1 MRVIEKQMLKAIE
14 ARKDWHGANTAVHY
28 LSAQETGNPHGSRAE
43 VYLHGN
49 HIADYWYGSG
59 IEVNKDTL
67 FRWPTPTTC
76 SRLRALGVRV
86 NVLRGIPHIDGQ
98 PI

>member
-1 MRVIEKQMLKAIE
+1 MRVIEKQMIEIIGKKTTKAFGNMQVVYNPTSE
-14 ARKDWHGANTAVHY
+14 V
-28 LSAQETGNPHGSRAE
+28 SA

-49 HIADYWYGSG
+49 HIADYQHGG
-59 IEVNKDTL
+59 GVEVNKDTL
-67 FRWPTPTTC
+67 FHWPTPTTC

-86 NVLRGIPHIDGQ
+86 NVVRGIPHIDGQ

>member
-1 MRVIEKQMLKAIE
+1 MRSIEKDMWRVIKAKTH
-14 ARKDWHGANTAVHY
+14 RRF
-28 LSAQETGNPHGSRAE
+28 GNMEVIYQTSTNSSW

-49 HIADYWYGSG
+49 HIAKYMHRDGDV
-59 IEVNKDTL
+59 EVNKDTL
-67 FRWPTPTTC
+67 FHWPTPTTC

-86 NVLRGIPHIDGQ
+86 NVVRGIPHIDGQ